1 MKPYR
6 GTILA
11 TAVLLAALPLS
22 GCGNADDWKTTSEVT
37 LSTSTPSVQVKDKAI
52 FTVQATPP
60 AKKGTSATPTWN
72 TGPRAP
78 G

>member
-1 MKPYR
+1 MSATNQGSLYLQGGGRMKPYR

-22 GCGNADDWKTTSEVT
+22 GCGSADDWKTTSEVT

-52 FTVQATPP
+52 FTVQAAPP
-60 AKKGTSATPTWN
+60 VA
-72 TGPRAP
+72 
-78 G
+78 